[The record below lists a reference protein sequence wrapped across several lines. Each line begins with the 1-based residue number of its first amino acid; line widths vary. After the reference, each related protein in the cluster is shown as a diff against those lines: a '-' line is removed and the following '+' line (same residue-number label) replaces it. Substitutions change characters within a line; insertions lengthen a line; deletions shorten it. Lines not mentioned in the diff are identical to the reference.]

1 MSVETKDKVID
12 GKKITVTQ
20 FPGRKALFYKVKLIK
35 LFGSS
40 IGAML
45 AQAKGLTAQIDMSV
59 FAAAMDKLAT
69 TIDEGEFTRFVLELL
84 QLTRVDNVPITEAS
98 FDMEFAGNL
107 LFMYKILWFTLEVNY
122 GSFFG
127 ENGIG
132 KILSALQPPPPVP
145 EKSPASSKPPK
156 KS

>member
-1 MSVETKDKVID
+1 MAVETRDKVID

-45 AQAKGLTAQIDMSV
+45 AQAKGLTAQVDMSV

-69 TIDEGEFTRFVLELL
+69 TVDEGEFTRFVLELL
-84 QLTRVDNVPITEAS
+84 QLTRIENVPITEAS

-107 LFMYKILWFTLEVNY
+107 LSMYKILWFTLEVNY

-132 KILSALQPPPPVP
+132 KILSALQPPPVP
-145 EKSPASSKPPK
+145 EKQPASSKPSK